1 MHAYTIISLCP
12 DCFSCLQALAAASA
26 MVEGKMGDD
35 MKKFLKKHIIKKELT
50 DELAVM
56 DNKLGGSIKE
66 DLGIQVRFRV

>member
-1 MHAYTIISLCP
+1 MP
-12 DCFSCLQALAAASA
+12 RFVQALAAASA

-66 DLGIQVRFRV
+66 DLGIKVR

>member
-1 MHAYTIISLCP
+1 
-12 DCFSCLQALAAASA
+12 

-56 DNKLGGSIKE
+56 DNKLGGSIKD
-66 DLGIQVRFRV
+66 DLGIQVSSMRVSRGHNLHHAITCSV